1 MSDRDLTHYK
11 EEEVKARLDETR
23 RARTG
28 VRGEQ

>member
-23 RARTG
+23 RD
-28 VRGEQ
+28 EQEQE